1 MNNPASAATGSTDQS
16 TARPTRRATDQA
28 QAQAAPIVTHDAE
41 RSPNRPHVPTWLIA
55 ILDALVFCGGV
66 ASVWNGTREALTD
79 LLVLAL
85 PIVYLTFTA
94 SRMYRPMGTGARA
107 SFARSASAGLG
118 AAFGIWFIAVV
129 TDVGAESHRRVV
141 PLLAGVAAVSVLR
154 VVIRRIEYKLQGQQQ
169 WLIVTLGGPGSDEDL
184 ALTGKARAH
193 KALKIANTVSAQ
205 AGDTQTLIE
214 NLGSVHAVVVAPSVP
229 SEVGQDIVLR
239 ALGHRCTVVTVP
251 DLYSLITRS
260 GEPHQVDDLA
270 SIAVGDLELRLA
282 TRVVKRV
289 IDVVGALVFVVLSA
303 PILAACA
310 VAIRL
315 DSPGPAVYRQV
326 RVGRHGKDFKVV
338 KLRTMVQDAEV
349 ASGPVLATK
358 ADPRI
363 TRLGRFLRATRL
375 DELPQMFNVLGG
387 SMSLVGPRP
396 ERPELI
402 VDLAKQVTG
411 YDLRHL
417 TKPGITGLAQVSAR
431 YNTSAADKLRFDLI
445 YLQRHNL
452 WLDARLLVQTLH
464 VMMRPDQASGV
475 AVVPQEQSPSRA

>member
-1 MNNPASAATGSTDQS
+1 MNQPTPSASEQIHVAEQSAAREQSVTAPLQPNPALES
-16 TARPTRRATDQA
+16 R
-28 QAQAAPIVTHDAE
+28 
-41 RSPNRPHVPTWLIA
+41 RSPSRPHVPTWLIA
-55 ILDALVFCGGV
+55 ILDALLFCGGV
-66 ASVWNGTREALTD
+66 ALFWNGATEALTH

-94 SRMYRPMGTGARA
+94 ARMYRPMGTGARA
-107 SFARSASAGLG
+107 SLARTASSGLG

-129 TDVGAESHRRVV
+129 TDVGSESHRRVV
-141 PLLAGVAAVSVLR
+141 PLLAGVACVSALR
-154 VVIRRIEYKLQGQQQ
+154 MVVRRVEYKLQGKQR
-169 WLIVTLGGPGSDEDL
+169 WLIVTLGGPGSEEDL
-184 ALTGKARAH
+184 ALTTKARAH
-193 KALKIANTVSAQ
+193 KTLDIADTVSTQ
-205 AGDTQTLIE
+205 AGDVATLNE
-214 NLGSVHAVVVAPSVP
+214 NLRSVHAVVVAPSVP

-239 ALGHRCTVVTVP
+239 ALSHRCTVVTVP
-251 DLYSLITRS
+251 DLYSLITHS

-282 TRVVKRV
+282 TRVAKRTVDLTGSV
-289 IDVVGALVFVVLSA
+289 IFIALSA

-326 RVGRHGKDFKVV
+326 RTGRHGKPFKVI
-338 KLRTMVQDAEV
+338 KLRTMTQDAEV

-358 ADPRI
+358 GDTRI
-363 TRLGRFLRATRL
+363 TRLGKFLRATRL

-402 VDLAKQVTG
+402 VDLAQQVTG
-411 YDLRHL
+411 YNLRHL

-431 YNTSAADKLRFDLI
+431 YNTSAADKLRFDLL

-464 VMMRPDQASGV
+464 VMVTPDRASGV
-475 AVVPQEQSPSRA
+475 ATVPPPEELTEA